1 LVWAEIQKGRKFRDP
16 AEKQDFGFLGKF
28 SPRNFSLLLVT
39 RSKNYSAYDI
49 ADLLVA
55 ISSAN
60 GDKPFRERE
69 LAKMGYFKAPMVPMT
84 HMYGMGV
91 PTEEQLVYREGDF
104 DIPPEMVYGDGD
116 GTINLKN
123 MLAFEKVGKQP
134 GQRELFKSIRV
145 TKVPHSELVIHQ
157 RALKKIMCEIVEL
170 NR

>member
-1 LVWAEIQKGRKFRDP
+1 
-16 AEKQDFGFLGKF
+16 
-28 SPRNFSLLLVT
+28 
-39 RSKNYSAYDI
+39 
-49 ADLLVA
+49 
-55 ISSAN
+55 
-60 GDKPFRERE
+60 
-69 LAKMGYFKAPMVPMT
+69 MT

-123 MLAFEKVGKQP
+123 MLAFEEKVGKQP
-134 GQRELFKSIRV
+134 WQRELFKSFSV
-145 TKVPHSELVIHQ
+145 TKVPHSELVIRQ